1 MKQANML
8 SALGRVS
15 YTTHLALYPL
25 IGGSLYF
32 IKNTYSAKA
41 KITNDEAFAKSM
53 PKAKAVDPDDF
64 NPFTIIPFHNNPE
77 LRYRYANYKM
87 HNYLNK
93 DTQMNEGDYTFRGFH
108 DSYDHGNKMAYLYNW
123 VSDFPRHNA

>member
-1 MKQANML
+1 ML

-15 YTTHLALYPL
+15 YTTHLALYPI
-25 IGGSLYF
+25 IGGSIWF
-32 IKNTYSAKA
+32 IKAAYSASSEKA
-41 KITNDEAFAKSM
+41 AAEAFEKSM
-53 PKAKAVDPDDF
+53 PKAKAVDPDNF
-64 NPFTIIPFHNNPE
+64 NPFSVIPFHNNPE

-93 DTQMNEGDYTFRGFH
+93 DTQMNVADYTFRGFH
-108 DSYDHGNKMAYLYNW
+108 DSYDHSNKKVHLYNW